1 VDWSVLVAGII
12 LGFCIAA
19 PIGPIAIL
27 CIRRTLAC
35 GWRSG
40 LATGLGAATADGIYA
55 GVAGFGLTVVTGLL
69 TGNLAIVRALGG
81 AFLVYLGV
89 RTFLSAP
96 PENPGNAGKGTLL
109 QDYATTVFLTLTN
122 PMTIISF
129 AGVFAALGIGG
140 LSGGSSTAV
149 LMVLGIAAG
158 SVAWWLLLVAG
169 TSVFGSRCNTRVLGL
184 VNRIAGVLIVLFGIA
199 TFAMIFV

>member
-1 VDWSVLVAGII
+1 MDWSVLVAGII

-55 GVAGFGLTVVTGLL
+55 GVAAFGLTVITGLL
-69 TGNLAIVRALGG
+69 TGHIVLVRAAGG
-81 AFLVYLGV
+81 AFLMYLGV

-96 PENPGNAGKGTLL
+96 PDNPGTAEEGTLL
-109 QDYATTVFLTLTN
+109 QDYGTTVFLTFTN
-122 PMTIISF
+122 PMTIIYF
-129 AGVFAALGIGG
+129 VGVFAALGIGAVP
-140 LSGGSSTAV
+140 GGDGSAV
-149 LMVLGIAAG
+149 LMVLGVIAG
-158 SVAWWLLLVAG
+158 SLAWWVLLVGG
-169 TSVFGSRCNTRVLGL
+169 TSVLGSRCNRRVLGL
-184 VNRIAGVLIVLFGIA
+184 VNRIAGVLIFLFGIA
-199 TFAMIFV
+199 LFAAIFL

>member
-12 LGFCIAA
+12 IGFCIAA

-55 GVAGFGLTVVTGLL
+55 GIAAFGLTVVTGLL
-69 TGNLAIVRALGG
+69 TGHMVIVRAVGG
-81 AFLVYLGV
+81 ALLVCLGV
-89 RTFLSAP
+89 RIFLSAP
-96 PENPGNAGKGTLL
+96 PDNPGTAGEGTLL
-109 QDYATTVFLTLTN
+109 QDYVTTVFLTLTN
-122 PMTIISF
+122 PMTLISF

-140 LSGGSSTAV
+140 LSGGGIPAV
-149 LMVLGIAAG
+149 LMVLGITAG
-158 SVAWWLLLVAG
+158 SVAWWFLLVGG
-169 TSVFGSRCNTRVLGL
+169 TAVLGSRCDSRVLGL

>member
-1 VDWSVLVAGII
+1 MDWSVLVAGII

-96 PENPGNAGKGTLL
+96 PENPGTTGKGTLL
-109 QDYATTVFLTLTN
+109 QDYASTVFLTLTN

-140 LSGGSSTAV
+140 LSGGGSTAV

-169 TSVFGSRCNTRVLGL
+169 TSVLGSRCNTRVVGL
-184 VNRIAGVLIVLFGIA
+184 VNRIAGMLIVLFGIA

>member
-1 VDWSVLVAGII
+1 VVGSVLVAGIS

-40 LATGLGAATADGIYA
+40 IATGLGAATADGIYA
-55 GVAGFGLTVVTGLL
+55 GVAAFGLTVVTGLL
-69 TGNLAIVRALGG
+69 TGHMFVVSAAGG
-81 AFLVYLGV
+81 ALLVGLGV
-89 RTFLSAP
+89 RIFLSAP
-96 PENPGNAGKGTLL
+96 PDNPGTAGKGTLL

-122 PMTIISF
+122 PMTLISF

-140 LSGGSSTAV
+140 LSGGIPAV
-149 LMVLGIAAG
+149 LMVLGITAG
-158 SVAWWLLLVAG
+158 SVAWWILLVSG
-169 TSVFGSRCNTRVLGL
+169 TSVLGSRCDLRVLSL
-184 VNRIAGVLIVLFGIA
+184 VNRVAGVMIVLFGIA

>member
-55 GVAGFGLTVVTGLL
+55 GVAAFGLTVITGLL
-69 TGNLAIVRALGG
+69 TGHIVLVRAAGG
-81 AFLVYLGV
+81 AFLMYLGV
-89 RTFLSAP
+89 RTFLSTP
-96 PENPGNAGKGTLL
+96 PDNPGTAGEGTLL
-109 QDYATTVFLTLTN
+109 QDYGTTVFLTLTN

-129 AGVFAALGIGG
+129 AGVFAALGIGAVP
-140 LSGGSSTAV
+140 GGDYLAV
-149 LMVLGIAAG
+149 LMVLGVIAG
-158 SVAWWLLLVAG
+158 SLAWWVLLVGG
-169 TSVFGSRCNTRVLGL
+169 TSVFGSRCNRRVLGL
-184 VNRIAGVLIVLFGIA
+184 VNRIAGVLIFLFGIA
-199 TFAMIFV
+199 LFAAIFV

>member
-55 GVAGFGLTVVTGLL
+55 GVAAFGLTVITGLL
-69 TGNLAIVRALGG
+69 TGHILLVRAAGG
-81 AFLVYLGV
+81 AFLMYLGV

-96 PENPGNAGKGTLL
+96 PDNPGTAWEGTLL
-109 QDYATTVFLTLTN
+109 QDYGTTVILTLTN

-129 AGVFAALGIGG
+129 AGVFAALGIGAV
-140 LSGGSSTAV
+140 SGGDYSAV
-149 LMVLGIAAG
+149 LMVLGVITG
-158 SVAWWLLLVAG
+158 SLAWWVLLVGG
-169 TSVFGSRCNTRVLGL
+169 TSVLGSRCNRRVLGL
-184 VNRIAGVLIVLFGIA
+184 VNRNAGILIFLFGIA
-199 TFAMIFV
+199 LFAMIFV

>member
-1 VDWSVLVAGII
+1 MDWSVLVAGII

-55 GVAGFGLTVVTGLL
+55 GVAAFGLTVITGLL
-69 TGNLAIVRALGG
+69 TGHMVIVRAAGG
-81 AFLVYLGV
+81 AFLMYLGV
-89 RTFLSAP
+89 QTFLAAP
-96 PENPGNAGKGTLL
+96 PDNPGTAGEGTLL
-109 QDYATTVFLTLTN
+109 QDYGTTVFLTLTN

-129 AGVFAALGIGG
+129 AGVFAALGIGAVP
-140 LSGGSSTAV
+140 GGDGSAV
-149 LMVLGIAAG
+149 LMVLGVIAG
-158 SVAWWLLLVAG
+158 SLAWWVLLVGG
-169 TSVFGSRCNTRVLGL
+169 TSVLGSRCNRRVLGL
-184 VNRIAGVLIVLFGIA
+184 VNRIAGILIFLFGIA
-199 TFAMIFV
+199 LFAAIFL

>member
-69 TGNLAIVRALGG
+69 TGHLAIVRALGG

-96 PENPGNAGKGTLL
+96 PENPGTTGKGTLL
-109 QDYATTVFLTLTN
+109 QDYASTVFLTLTN
-122 PMTIISF
+122 PVTIISF

-140 LSGGSSTAV
+140 LSGGVSTAV

-169 TSVFGSRCNTRVLGL
+169 TSVLGSRCNTRVLGL